1 MDFKKCAKTCEK
13 GCAPYRR
20 STITVH
26 CTVDIWCFSITDI
39 GVHLLLIVLSARWL
53 TPINN
58 KQIAIPSPWKKY
70 SFAPVQNW
78 PLIFSEVCMKAT
90 YPTCLNL
97 LLCPIQ
103 MWSYLIASDLFV
115 MSSDISPVL
124 LQGHH
129 TIILLFLYFWYNH
142 PLLDHQKKNKS
153 RSVSCICS
161 MINEHFR
168 QQYRQAQHTSCRKS
182 LGRMA

>member
-1 MDFKKCAKTCEK
+1 MFL
-13 GCAPYRR
+13 G
-20 STITVH
+20 STICKIMCVGIF
-26 CTVDIWCFSITDI
+26 CRCIKKD
-39 GVHLLLIVLSARWL
+39 VHLISDPLSLYIALRINDAFPLRILECIYCWL
-53 TPINN
+53 SSP
-58 KQIAIPSPWKKY
+58 QGDWHPSTTKKSPFHRHVKKN

-115 MSSDISPVL
+115 MSSDMSSVL

-142 PLLDHQKKNKS
+142 PLLNHQKKDIL
-153 RSVSCICS
+153 RV
-161 MINEHFR
+161 
-168 QQYRQAQHTSCRKS
+168 CRY
-182 LGRMA
+182 LAFVLW